1 MSDLQFAAPAHR
13 ANRRALSAPLEA
25 VDAPQPIRR
34 TGSAL
39 TVGAADD
46 VAEVEA
52 DQVADDVMRRLGA
65 HASPSGEAEQA
76 HGAGSGPESI
86 ARSTDSAGSAL
97 IGAAGGELDAGTAA
111 QVERGRAGGAAMGPE
126 VRTRMESAF
135 GGSFGHVRIHTDG
148 AAASLSRT
156 MSARAFTSG
165 SDVFFGAGEYQPHTP
180 AGERVLAHE
189 LTHTRQSGGVHR
201 QLIHRKL
208 RGTATALAD
217 HGGTENSGRVRKLV
231 GKLTNWDRI
240 VKGVEA
246 YEAMEAG
253 LLASGANPSPI
264 ELNKIKPTL
273 LIQLQRVQADIAKWQ
288 SSNDE
293 AGAQET
299 SDQWHRDAT
308 VVDTIGKPPEGEKA
322 RKSKKAKADT
332 RAKSPRRQA
341 VAMLVPRIGHEIA
354 LLSNPDPAAWT
365 SSLGLNTNK
374 VESKGADASGQK
386 NTVSELTYKL
396 ESNQNFTGYFKK
408 DTGFNASPERQELKT
423 GIRQADPN
431 YGARSVAMYRID
443 QLLGAGVTARAEFAV
458 HQDGAG
464 KSVLGTVLEKAKGVS
479 GGDLKSGMDVAQ
491 AASLGPDAVSMD
503 DPAFQRGL
511 NKLQL
516 LDVVCGQLDRHPG
529 NYYIEADGKG
539 GAKSVTGIDLDMAF
553 GADMN
558 VHDDIAAEDAFN
570 YKGIPDLID
579 AEMGTRI
586 LQLKASDIRA
596 ALTGLL
602 NKPEIDATVNRFLS
616 VQRKVQEV
624 SDAGA
629 LTSAWGKGTASQG
642 RKTAKSVQFTS
653 GRESYVDDVAFGT
666 FIATKS
672 QILELLQAFV
682 AGDPD
687 QPTLI
692 ESARLSDWESLHGE
706 TRSEMVRRCLYG
718 GNGLVGAGSALASYI
733 YDNQVPGEQIP
744 SMVALFVNEVMNPRL
759 LRGAEIRLQEDPDG
773 HGGGTATEVNA
784 HLGKTLPLLAKRAK
798 QLKRGNRRRG
808 VRMGSGGAQK

>member
-1 MSDLQFAAPAHR
+1 
-13 ANRRALSAPLEA
+13 
-25 VDAPQPIRR
+25 
-34 TGSAL
+34 
-39 TVGAADD
+39 
-46 VAEVEA
+46 
-52 DQVADDVMRRLGA
+52 
-65 HASPSGEAEQA
+65 
-76 HGAGSGPESI
+76 
-86 ARSTDSAGSAL
+86 
-97 IGAAGGELDAGTAA
+97 
-111 QVERGRAGGAAMGPE
+111 
-126 VRTRMESAF
+126 MESAF
-135 GGSFGHVRIHTDG
+135 GGTFGDVRIHDDSES
-148 AAASLSRT
+148 ASLSRT
-156 MSARAFTSG
+156 MSARAFTTG
-165 SDVFFGAGEYQPHTP
+165 SDVFFGAGEYQPDTP
-180 AGERVLAHE
+180 GGERMLAHE
-189 LTHTRQSGGVHR
+189 LAHTRQSGGVHR

-208 RGTATALAD
+208 RGTASALAD
-217 HGGTENSGRVRKLV
+217 QGGAENSGRARKLV

-240 VKGVEA
+240 IKGVEA

-253 LLASGANPSPI
+253 LLATGTNPSPM
-264 ELNKIKPTL
+264 ELAKIKPSML
-273 LIQLQRVQADIAKWQ
+273 RQLTRVQGDIAKWQ

-293 AGAQET
+293 EGAQET
-299 SDQWHRDAT
+299 SDQWHRDAN
-308 VVDTIGKPPEGEKA
+308 VVDTQGKPPPGEKA
-322 RKSKKAKADT
+322 KKSKKAKADT

-341 VAMLVPRIGHEIA
+341 VAMLIPRIGNEIA

-374 VESKGADASGQK
+374 VETKGEDASGQK

-396 ESNQNFTGYFKK
+396 ENNQNFTGYFKK
-408 DTGFNASPERQELKT
+408 DTGFNATPERQELKT

-431 YGARSVAMYRID
+431 YGARTVAMYRID

-479 GGDLKSGMDVAQ
+479 GGDVKTGMDTAQ

-503 DPAFQRGL
+503 DPALQRGL

-586 LQLKASDIRA
+586 LQLQASDIRA

-629 LTSAWGKGTASQG
+629 LTSQWGKATASQG
-642 RKTAKSVQFTS
+642 RKTANAVQFGS
-653 GRESYVDDVAFGT
+653 NRESYVDDVAFGT
-666 FIATKS
+666 FIATKG
-672 QILELLQAFV
+672 QILELLKAFV

-687 QPTLI
+687 QPALI

-706 TRSEMVRRCLYG
+706 TRSEMIRRCLYG
-718 GNGLVGAGSALASYI
+718 GNGLTGAAGAMASFI
-733 YDNQVPGEQIP
+733 YDRQVPGEQIP
-744 SMVALFVNEVMNPRL
+744 SMVALFINEMMNPRL
-759 LRGAEIRLQEDPDG
+759 LNRAEVRLQENPDG
-773 HGGGTATEVNA
+773 HGGETADDVNA
-784 HLGKTLPLLAKRAK
+784 LLTKALPLLAKRAK
-798 QLKRGNRRRG
+798 LLNRGGRRNG
-808 VRMGSGGAQK
+808 VRLGKGGAQK